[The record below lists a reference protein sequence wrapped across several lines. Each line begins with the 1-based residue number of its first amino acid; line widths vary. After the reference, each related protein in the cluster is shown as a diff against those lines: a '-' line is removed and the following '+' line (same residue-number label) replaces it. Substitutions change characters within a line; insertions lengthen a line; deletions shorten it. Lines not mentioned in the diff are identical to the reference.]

1 MGYKLFKLGGAEV
14 RVFQTGRE
22 LAEAAAGRF
31 TELANHFI
39 NAEGRFTVALSGGS
53 TPRLMFELLA
63 TRPPVAAVD
72 WSRVCFFWSDERCV
86 PPDDAESNY
95 RMARET
101 LLSKIDAPE
110 QNIFRIPA
118 EISPPELAAR
128 KYAAALEEFFGVREP
143 EMPGFDLV
151 MLGMGAD
158 AHTASL
164 FPHTAALR
172 VTGKIAAAN
181 YVDKL
186 GAYRITLTA
195 EAINR
200 ARNIIFL
207 VAGSDKAQALAE
219 VVGREGPGGEEPG
232 REGPGGGRDPESFP
246 SQLVRPQSGSL
257 LWMTDEPAFA
267 VLGARL
273 E

>member
-1 MGYKLFKLGGAEV
+1 MNPTTGLGYKVFKVGGAEV
-14 RVFQTGRE
+14 RVSSTPR
-22 LAEAAAGRF
+22 EAAESAARRF
-31 TELANHFI
+31 TELAGYFI

-53 TPRLMFELLA
+53 TPRMMFELLA
-63 TRPPVAAVD
+63 SGPLVD
-72 WSRVCFFWSDERCV
+72 AIEWPRVYFFWGDERCV

-101 LLSKIDAPE
+101 LLSKIGAPDR
-110 QNIFRIPA
+110 NVFRIPA
-118 EISPPELAAR
+118 EVEPPELAAR
-128 KYAAALEEFFGVREP
+128 NYSAALEDFFGVKEP
-143 EMPGFDLV
+143 ELPGFDLV
-151 MLGMGAD
+151 LLGLGAD

-186 GAYRITLTA
+186 ESYRITLTA

-200 ARNIIFL
+200 ARNVIFL
-207 VAGSDKAQALAE
+207 VAGSDKAPALAS
-219 VVGREGPGGEEPG
+219 VFGES
-232 REGPGGGRDPESFP
+232 RDPETYP
-246 SQLVRPQSGSL
+246 GQLIRPESGSL
-257 LWMTDEPAFA
+257 LWMVDEAAFTQ
-267 VLGARL
+267 LRTRL

>member
-1 MGYKLFKLGGAEV
+1 MRATAGLHYRVLKVGGAQV
-14 RVFQTGRE
+14 QVCPTPRD
-22 LAEAAAGRF
+22 LAEAAARRF
-31 TELANHFI
+31 TELANSFI
-39 NAEGRFTVALSGGS
+39 SAEGRFTVALSGGS

-63 TRPPVAAVD
+63 SEPFINAIEWP
-72 WSRVCFFWSDERCV
+72 RVYFFWGDERRV

-101 LLSKIDAPE
+101 LLSKIDAPDR
-110 QNIFRIPA
+110 NVFRIPA
-118 EISPPELAAR
+118 EIEPPELAAR
-128 KYAAALEEFFGVREP
+128 NYSAALEDFFGVKEP
-143 EMPGFDLV
+143 DMPRFDLV
-151 MLGMGAD
+151 LLGIGAD

-186 GAYRITLTA
+186 ESYRITLTA
-195 EAINR
+195 PAINR

-207 VAGSDKAQALAE
+207 VAGSDKAPALANVLCGSDE
-219 VVGREGPGGEEPG
+219 PERYPGQLI
-232 REGPGGGRDPESFP
+232 RPESDN
-246 SQLVRPQSGSL
+246 LV
-257 LWMTDEPAFA
+257 WMVDEAAFA
-267 VLGARL
+267 ELQTRL